1 MRLGLIG
8 KKCGMSRVF
17 KETGESV
24 PVTLI
29 HVESNRISQIK
40 TENSDGYNAVQV
52 AVGENKPSRIKQP
65 LKGHYK
71 KAGIKPAKLLH
82 EHRVEDCS
90 AYQIGQEIT
99 ISDVLESGHNVDITG
114 YSKGRGFSGGIRR
127 HNFGTQDKTHGGRA
141 YRAPGAIGQCQ
152 SPGRVFK
159 GKKMAGQ
166 YGNQQTTIQS
176 LEVVDIDTEKQ
187 LVAVKGSVPGSKG
200 QMVVVKPAVKT
211 GVAKHE
217 S

>member
-29 HVESNRISQIK
+29 HVDSNRIAQIK
-40 TENSDGYNAVQV
+40 TQQNDGYDAVQV
-52 AVGENKPSRIKQP
+52 AVGENKPSRVKQP

-82 EHRVEDCS
+82 EHRVDDVSGFEV
-90 AYQIGQEIT
+90 GQEIS
-99 ISDVLESGHNVDITG
+99 INDVLDSGVSVDVTG

-141 YRAPGAIGQCQ
+141 YRSPGAIGQCQ

-166 YGNQQTTIQS
+166 YGSEQTTIQS
-176 LEVVDIDTEKQ
+176 LEVVDIDTDNQ
-187 LVAVKGSVPGSKG
+187 LLAIKGSVPGSKG
-200 QMVVVKPAVKT
+200 QMVVVKPAIKT
-211 GVAKHE
+211 GVTQNE